1 MSLLGLARA
10 NPPGFEASLLAAA
23 EVRPEAV
30 ALRTKSRGD
39 WRIWTWRDLLRE
51 IDRFSTFLEGRG
63 IGHGTAVALV
73 GEIRPS
79 ILFSALAAAAI
90 GAAIVPVAPEAT
102 AAEIGALLD
111 RKPIG
116 LAVIQGRRALAAW
129 LQAAAPRPRPV
140 VLVFDHVT
148 PTGKTPEDGVIPLA
162 AVLSVAPAR
171 GWDEQLGT
179 AGRSSRAGPALWVEA
194 STAWPEALD
203 VLVDA
208 WLGIGASLAL
218 PELLGAAARDRAEIR
233 PDRWIA
239 SAEAAAAAAA
249 DIGSRWRPTG
259 PASWRRLL
267 LGLARR
273 RLGLSRLTA
282 VEVQGRSPA
291 AQAVFE
297 QLGLAVRPV
306 ADDAADEGAGQ
317 PRHAFAPRLAV
328 VGGA

>member
-171 GWDEQLGT
+171 GWDEQRGT
-179 AGRSSRAGPALWVEA
+179 AGRSSRPRRWTCWSMPGLAPEP
-194 STAWPEALD
+194 AWPCPNCSGRRR
-203 VLVDA
+203 V
-208 WLGIGASLAL
+208 IGPRSGPIVGSRQPRPLPRRPPISGAAGGQRAPRHGGGCFWAL
-218 PELLGAAARDRAEIR
+218 PAD
-233 PDRWIA
+233 A
-239 SAEAAAAAAA
+239 S
-249 DIGSRWRPTG
+249 GSPG
-259 PASWRRLL
+259 
-267 LGLARR
+267 
-273 RLGLSRLTA
+273 
-282 VEVQGRSPA
+282 
-291 AQAVFE
+291 
-297 QLGLAVRPV
+297 
-306 ADDAADEGAGQ
+306 
-317 PRHAFAPRLAV
+317 
-328 VGGA
+328 